1 MITSGTN
8 RAETVKGTLAD
19 GKLRGLIGSKHLK
32 VHEWMITSGTNRAET
47 LKGA

>member
-8 RAETVKGTLAD
+8 RAP
-19 GKLRGLIGSKHLK
+19 KHLK
-32 VHEWMITSGTNRAET
+32 VYEWMITSGTNRAET